1 MAKRHGAARVSRRL
15 GIFVAGGA
23 LLVPVPAAAQ
33 QGEPRVVTLE
43 ETIRLARGY
52 DPPAVAAEA
61 AVSTAQADVLQA
73 RGAFLPGI
81 TANGIYGNSSNQRFD
96 QATGQLVSESYS
108 AQLQGSL
115 ELFSGGRR
123 LASLRAAGA
132 GLEAADAE
140 ARATDFET
148 VLMATETYYAA
159 VAARALR
166 DVAER
171 RVERARQQHAFA
183 QQRYEV
189 GTVTTSDVLRAEI
202 ELANAELAA
211 IEAET
216 DVRATELELGRVVGA
231 AGAVRP
237 SATQLPERAPARPPL
252 DVLVDRAVRSA
263 PAVVAAEAEAASSR
277 ATRFV
282 AYTPYLPSIRLA
294 GGYDWFAFEF
304 PPNQQSWSLRV
315 IASLPVFNGFQREAA
330 VQRARAFERV
340 AEARARDATL
350 AARVS
355 VETAMQ
361 DIDLA
366 ERRVEVSSRTVGL
379 AREDLR
385 VQEER
390 YQIGAATILDLQA
403 SQVALA
409 EAEAGEIRARQEL
422 VGSVARLESILG
434 ETIGED

>member
-1 MAKRHGAARVSRRL
+1 
-15 GIFVAGGA
+15 
-23 LLVPVPAAAQ
+23 
-33 QGEPRVVTLE
+33 
-43 ETIRLARGY
+43 
-52 DPPAVAAEA
+52 
-61 AVSTAQADVLQA
+61 
-73 RGAFLPGI
+73 
-81 TANGIYGNSSNQRFD
+81 
-96 QATGQLVSESYS
+96 
-108 AQLQGSL
+108 
-115 ELFSGGRR
+115 
-123 LASLRAAGA
+123 
-132 GLEAADAE
+132 
-140 ARATDFET
+140 
-148 VLMATETYYAA
+148 
-159 VAARALR
+159 
-166 DVAER
+166 
-171 RVERARQQHAFA
+171 
-183 QQRYEV
+183 
-189 GTVTTSDVLRAEI
+189 
-202 ELANAELAA
+202 
-211 IEAET
+211 
-216 DVRATELELGRVVGA
+216 
-231 AGAVRP
+231 
-237 SATQLPERAPARPPL
+237 
-252 DVLVDRAVRSA
+252 
-263 PAVVAAEAEAASSR
+263 VAAEAEAASSR